1 MTFARTV
8 LLSSLVAA
16 ATLVADEGTTF
27 FRNPALSATA
37 IVFEYGGDLWTV
49 PRSGGQAARLTT
61 GPGEE
66 TNPVFS
72 PDGSMVAFS
81 GRYDGNVDVFV
92 VPSTGG
98 VPRRLTWHPGP
109 DATQGWTAD
118 GKRVLF
124 SSGRSAAPAGY
135 QQLFTIGLDGGAE
148 QRLPLPI
155 GYEGAFS
162 PDGSR
167 IAYVPLQRAFTMWKR
182 YRGGR
187 TTPIWLADLASSRIE
202 RVPRDNSNDYRPMWA
217 AGKVWFLSDREGPV
231 TLFSYDPGTKRV
243 ARAVENRGMD
253 FKSASAASDAIVI
266 EQFGGLHLYDLKS
279 GRLEALSISVS
290 GDLEEVRERFVKVAT
305 RLTNASISPSGV
317 RAVFE
322 GRGEIITVP
331 EEKGDARNLTN
342 TPGVMERNPTWSPDG
357 ASVAYFSDESGE
369 YALHIAPQDGRS
381 TPRKIALGSS
391 ESSIYRSPRWSPDSR
406 KIAFVDTHLSLWYVD
421 LDSGKPVRVA
431 KDRIYGLADLAPSWS
446 PDSKWLAYTSRLDN
460 YLGAVQV
467 YSLADAK
474 ATQVTDGMSDATD
487 PVWDRSG
494 KYLFF
499 TASTDS
505 GSSLQPDIQSMARTP
520 TASIYLI
527 VLDKDD
533 PSPLSPQSDEE
544 KAPDGSKS
552 DGAKPAAGA
561 GPVKGPDAPAPGT
574 AAPAVTIDFDN
585 ILQRVLALPMPPR
598 QYTALQAGKAGTLL
612 ALEAPVTAPGTPGPG
627 LTVHRFDLQQRRA
640 DTPLTAVRFF
650 QLAFN
655 GEKMLYSQGQGETLR
670 WMIGTL
676 RPLPPPG
683 AGAPPG
689 PPQGDGGAKTL
700 ATGDLEVKINPRLEW
715 QQMFREAWR
724 IQREMFYDPGL
735 HGVNLSDVMGKYER
749 FVPRLSSRSDLN
761 YLFQEMMGELTV
773 GHLGAGGGEQPEVR
787 TVQTGLLGA
796 DYEVAGNRY
805 RFRRIYNG
813 ENWNPTLRAPLTE
826 PGVNVTAGEY
836 LLAVDGRDVSA
847 TDNVYRF
854 FEARAGKQVTLRVG
868 PNANGDG
875 ARDVVVV
882 PVPSESSLRTLAWV
896 EDNRRKVSQMTGGRV
911 AYIYMPDTAFGGYT
925 NFNRY
930 FYAQVNK
937 SAAIIDERFNG
948 GGNLATDIVETLSRK
963 PLSRVATRDGEDEV
977 QPQGAIFGPKVM
989 IINEFA
995 GSGGDA
1001 MPWYF
1006 RRAGVGPLVG
1016 KRTWGGLVGRAGAP
1030 ALMDGGFVSSPSS
1043 AVWDPSQ
1050 SKWIAENV
1058 GIEPDFEIEH
1068 DPEAVR
1074 QGKDPQLEKAVE
1086 IVMAEMA
1093 KGPRTQPKRPAFP
1106 NYQRPGGPPT
1116 GETANAVRK

>member
-1 MTFARTV
+1 MTFVRSV
-8 LLSSLVAA
+8 LLLSLVAA

-27 FRNPALSATA
+27 FRNPALSATT

-49 PRSGGQAARLTT
+49 PRTGGQAARLTT

-92 VPSTGG
+92 VPSSGG
-98 VPRRLTWHPGP
+98 VPKRLTWHPGA
-109 DATQGWTAD
+109 DATQGWTPD

-155 GYEGAFS
+155 GYEGAYS
-162 PDGSR
+162 PDGAR

-187 TTPIWLADLASSRIE
+187 TTPIWLADLTTSRIE

-217 AGKVWFLSDREGPV
+217 AGKVWFLSDREGRV
-231 TLFSYDPGTKRV
+231 TLFNYDPATKRV
-243 ARAVENRGMD
+243 TRAVENRGMD
-253 FKSASAASDAIVI
+253 FKSASAANDAIVI
-266 EQFGGLHLYDLKS
+266 EQFGGLHIYDLKS
-279 GRLEALSISVS
+279 ARLDAVSISVT

-342 TPGVMERNPTWSPDG
+342 TPGVMERSPAWSPDG
-357 ASVAYFSDESGE
+357 TSVAYFSDESGE

-381 TPRKIALGSS
+381 APRKIALG
-391 ESSIYRSPRWSPDSR
+391 EPTIYRSPRWSPDS
-406 KIAFVDTHLSLWYVD
+406 KKLAFMDVHLSLWYVD

-431 KDRIYGLADLAPSWS
+431 KDRYYGLPDLAASWS
-446 PDSKWLAYTSRLDN
+446 PDSKWLAYASRLDN
-460 YLGAVQV
+460 YMSAVHV
-467 YSLADAK
+467 YSLADGK
-474 ATQVTDGMSDATD
+474 VTQVTDGMSDAGD

-505 GSSLQPDIQSMARTP
+505 GSSLQPDIQAMTRTP
-520 TASIYLI
+520 TSSIYLI

-544 KAPDGSKS
+544 GSADRSKGDAP
-552 DGAKPAAGA
+552 KPAESGA
-561 GPVKGPDAPAPGT
+561 PPKGPDAAPG
-574 AAPAVTIDFDN
+574 PAVTTVTIDFDN

-598 QYTALQAGKAGTLL
+598 AYTTLQAGKAGTLL
-612 ALEAPVTAPGTPGPG
+612 ALEAAPSAPGTPGPG
-627 LTVHRFDLQQRRA
+627 LTVHRFDLQQRRS
-640 DTPLTAVRFF
+640 DTPLNGVRFF
-650 QLAFN
+650 QIAYN
-655 GEKMLYSQGQGETLR
+655 GEKMLYTQGQGETLR

-676 RPLPPPG
+676 RPLPPAG
-683 AGAPPG
+683 AGGPPG
-689 PPQGDGGAKTL
+689 PPPGEGGAKTL
-700 ATGDLEVKINPRLEW
+700 QTADLEVKINPRLEW
-715 QQMFREAWR
+715 PQMFRDAWR

-735 HGVNLSDVMGKYER
+735 HGVNLSDVMARYER
-749 FVPRLSSRSDLN
+749 FLSRLSSRSDLT
-761 YLFQEMMGELTV
+761 YLFQEMMGEMSV

-787 TVQTGLLGA
+787 TIQTGLLGA
-796 DYEVAGNRY
+796 DYEIVGNRY

-826 PGVNVTAGEY
+826 PGVNVAAGEY
-836 LLAVDGRDVSA
+836 LLAVDGRDVTTANS
-847 TDNVYRF
+847 VYSF
-854 FEARAGKQVTLRVG
+854 FEARAGKQVALRVG

-875 ARDVVVV
+875 ARTIVVV
-882 PVPSESSLRTLAWV
+882 PVPSESGLRTFAWV

-948 GGNLATDIVETLSRK
+948 GGALATDIVETLSRK
-963 PLSRVATRDGEDEV
+963 PLSRVATRDGEDEL

-1030 ALMDGGFVSSPSS
+1030 PLMDGGFVSSPSS

-1058 GIEPDFEIEH
+1058 GIEPDVEIEN

-1086 IVMAEMA
+1086 IVMAELA

-1116 GETANAVRK
+1116 GDTPNAVRK